1 MLYLIPYRFSIK
13 YLLFVDKNSV
23 IYVEERRIYR
33 RRRYLLGYLV
43 KETISPALKL
53 FLMHVQE
60 SSLFRRWNI
69 FQQLFDHVYVQNIL
83 LVHGEDRSRDFVVG
97 HFQFRQ
103 QDRAVLSSPRIDD
116 RHCLLVL
123 A

>member
-1 MLYLIPYRFSIK
+1 MEE
-13 YLLFVDKNSV
+13 
-23 IYVEERRIYR
+23 IYV
-33 RRRYLLGYLV
+33 LGYLV

-60 SSLFRRWNI
+60 SSLLRGWNI

-83 LVHGEDRSRDFVVG
+83 LVHGEDRSCDFVVG

-103 QDRAVLSSPRIDD
+103 QDRTVLSSPRIDD